1 MTSKLK
7 EYLGDK
13 NFYMTILRIA
23 IPVSIQQL
31 ITVGI
36 NLMDTIMLSSMGDA
50 QLSASSQ
57 ASQFINLFQIFCMGI
72 GMGASVLTARFWG
85 MQDKNSLRKAV
96 TIMLRMVLGFA
107 TVFFLAT
114 LFAPQLIMQIYTTNQ
129 GTVDYGVS
137 YLRWILPTYYCMG
150 LSLTCTII
158 LRSVGEVKIPLIS
171 SVIAFFI
178 NVFFNWVFIF
188 GNLGAPRMEIAGAAL
203 GTLIAR
209 VFELVFICGF
219 FFWKDKHIE
228 YRIRHLFLPCK
239 ALLSEYIRIS
249 IPVLISDG
257 LLAFGNN
264 SVAMIMG
271 RIGDTFVA
279 ANSVTMVVQQLSSVL
294 TQGISNASGIVTG
307 HTMGRGDY
315 DKAQKQGYTFL
326 LLGAIVGCFAAV
338 VILLIRG
345 PIINYY
351 QVSAEAKEISW
362 SLMDSISFI
371 VIFQA
376 MNSILTKGVLRAG
389 GDTKFL
395 MAGDILFLWVASIPL
410 GALAGLV
417 WHWHAQDRPDSEMCL
432 VLLPAEKQKVDE
444 ENLLRSLGRK
454 NGKGYCITCFA
465 LTIYAKRSPKPL
477 VSEIFLLSMFV
488 AEL

>member
-239 ALLSEYIRIS
+239 DLLSEYIRIS

-417 WHWHAQDRPDSEMCL
+417 WHWPPFWIYCMLKIDQILKCVWCFFR
-432 VLLPAEKQKVDE
+432 
-444 ENLLRSLGRK
+444 LRSK
-454 NGKGYCITCFA
+454 KWMKKISSA
-465 LTIYAKRSPKPL
+465 PSVEKAAK
-477 VSEIFLLSMFV
+477 
-488 AEL
+488 ATA

>member
-1 MTSKLK
+1 MQSNVRN
-7 EYLGDK
+7 YLGDK
-13 NFYMTILRIA
+13 EFYFTILKIA

-96 TIMLRMVLGFA
+96 TIMLRIVLAFA

-114 LFAPQLIMQIYTTNQ
+114 LFFPATIMKFYTTNPE
-129 GTVDYGVS
+129 TVTYGVS
-137 YLRWILPTYYCMG
+137 YLQWILPTYYCMG

-158 LRSVGEVKIPLIS
+158 LRSVGEVKIPLLS
-171 SVIAFFI
+171 SIMAFFI

-209 VFELVFICGF
+209 IFELFFICGF
-219 FFWKDKHIE
+219 FFWKDSRIA
-228 YRIRHLFLPCK
+228 YRLHHLFLPCRD
-239 ALLSEYIRIS
+239 LTSEYLRIS

-294 TQGISNASGIVTG
+294 TQGISNASGIITG
-307 HTMGRGDY
+307 HTMGRGEY
-315 DKAQKQGYTFL
+315 DKAQRQGYTFL
-326 LLGAIVGCFAAV
+326 LLGGLLGCIAAC

-351 QVSAEAKEISW
+351 QVSQQAKEISW

-371 VIFQA
+371 IIFQA

-417 WHWHAQDRPDSEMCL
+417 WHWSPFWIYCMLKIDQILKCVWCFFR
-432 VLLPAEKQKVDE
+432 
-444 ENLLRSLGRK
+444 LRSK
-454 NGKGYCITCFA
+454 KWMKKISA
-465 LTIYAKRSPKPL
+465 AKAA
-477 VSEIFLLSMFV
+477 EEV
-488 AEL
+488 AVK

>member
-1 MTSKLK
+1 MQTTWK
-7 EYLGDK
+7 EYLGNK
-13 NFYMTILRIA
+13 EFYNTILKIA
-23 IPVSIQQL
+23 IPVSAQQL

-36 NLMDTIMLSSMGDA
+36 NLMDTVMLSSMGDA

-72 GMGASVLTARFWG
+72 GMGASVLTARYWG

-96 TIMLRMVLGFA
+96 TIMLRIVLAF
-107 TVFFLAT
+107 AT
-114 LFAPQLIMQIYTTNQ
+114 LFFAATLFFPEIVMRFYTENAV
-129 GTVDYGVS
+129 TVDYGVT

-158 LRSVGEVKIPLIS
+158 LRSVGQVRIPLIC
-171 SVIAFFI
+171 SVIAFFV

-203 GTLIAR
+203 GTLISR
-209 VFELVFICGF
+209 VFELLFICGF
-219 FFWKDKHIE
+219 FFLKDKRIA
-228 YRIRHLFLPCK
+228 YRFRHLLLPCK
-239 ALLSEYIRIS
+239 DLEPEYLRIS

-294 TQGISNASGIVTG
+294 TQGISNASGIITG
-307 HTMGRGDY
+307 HTMGRGEY

-326 LLGAIVGCFAAV
+326 LLGGLVGCFAAV
-338 VILLIRG
+338 VILLIRQ
-345 PIINYY
+345 PVIDYY
-351 QVSAEAKEISW
+351 QVSQQAKTISW

-371 VIFQA
+371 TIFQA

-417 WHWHAQDRPDSEMCL
+417 WNWSPFWVYCMLKIDQIIKCVWCFFR
-432 VLLPAEKQKVDE
+432 
-444 ENLLRSLGRK
+444 LRSRK
-454 NGKGYCITCFA
+454 WMKKISA
-465 LTIYAKRSPKPL
+465 AP
-477 VSEIFLLSMFV
+477 VVE
-488 AEL
+488 E

>member
-171 SVIAFFI
+171 SMIAFFI

-239 ALLSEYIRIS
+239 DLLSEYIRIS

-362 SLMDSISFI
+362 SLMDAISFI

-417 WHWHAQDRPDSEMCL
+417 WHWPPFWIYCMLKIDQILKCVWCFFRKKRKKWMKKISSAPS
-432 VLLPAEKQKVDE
+432 VEK
-444 ENLLRSLGRK
+444 
-454 NGKGYCITCFA
+454 T
-465 LTIYAKRSPKPL
+465 AK
-477 VSEIFLLSMFV
+477 
-488 AEL
+488 ATA